1 MTRLAD
7 LAERRSLA
15 VTLRIPFA
23 SSSKVTSSWACCL
36 GMGGMLWSSNSPN
49 CSFSVQLTRSP

>member
-7 LAERRSLA
+7 FEEIRSLA

-23 SSSKVTSSWACCL
+23 SSSKVTSS
-36 GMGGMLWSSNSPN
+36 
-49 CSFSVQLTRSP
+49 